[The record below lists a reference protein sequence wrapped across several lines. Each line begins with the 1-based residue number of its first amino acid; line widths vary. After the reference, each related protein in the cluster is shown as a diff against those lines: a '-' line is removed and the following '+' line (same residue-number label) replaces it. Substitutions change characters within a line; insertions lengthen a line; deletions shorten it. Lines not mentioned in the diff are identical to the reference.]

1 MFHSIMGIRIFVRRS
16 LFIFLLTAPLFSLAQ
31 STTSPAVQ
39 SETVKVKTGK
49 KRSGEIYFSWGYNTE
64 WYTHSNVKINQPA
77 LGNDFTFEDI
87 SGHDHKGWD
96 EGIFNKAISIPQYN
110 YRLGYI
116 FNEKKGL
123 GIEINFDHTKFIFGD
138 GQMVLMKGTYNN
150 EPVNKQYLFA
160 SSAPGT
166 TDSSYYYLNNGAN
179 FLLFNI
185 VKRWHIWNNKKETI
199 IVDGLGKFG
208 VGPVIPHV
216 QNKFFSQPPND
227 QDFQFGGWNVGAEG
241 DLKFIFFHYVFL
253 EYGNKLD
260 YARYSGLHIYSGT
273 AKQAFGTY
281 EMILNLGLSFPLGK
295 VVN

>member
-1 MFHSIMGIRIFVRRS
+1 MFHSIMGNRIFVRRS
-16 LFIFLLTAPLFSLAQ
+16 LFIVLLAAPLFILAQ

-39 SETVKVKTGK
+39 SDTVKVKTGK

-138 GQMVLMKGTYNN
+138 
-150 EPVNKQYLFA
+150 
-160 SSAPGT
+160 
-166 TDSSYYYLNNGAN
+166 
-179 FLLFNI
+179 
-185 VKRWHIWNNKKETI
+185 
-199 IVDGLGKFG
+199 
-208 VGPVIPHV
+208 
-216 QNKFFSQPPND
+216 
-227 QDFQFGGWNVGAEG
+227 
-241 DLKFIFFHYVFL
+241 
-253 EYGNKLD
+253 
-260 YARYSGLHIYSGT
+260 
-273 AKQAFGTY
+273 
-281 EMILNLGLSFPLGK
+281 
-295 VVN
+295 